1 MQIDLENISVP
12 QFLELCQLDKE
23 AMSKAMQACKPDD
36 YVFDFNQLKLK
47 DLALLNNGSDAECFP
62 KNFENA
68 YYYVCFVENLR
79 RFLNDY
85 YTKLSKLQIAKT
97 DIDAYAQAGNEKFY
111 GTENCL
117 IFARS
122 YFGLKSFEEAEN
134 VDVQEYL
141 LASRDNFSKFYA
153 QKRAN
158 DFQKM
163 KQKSQR

>member
-1 MQIDLENISVP
+1 MCRLGISY
-12 QFLELCQLDKE
+12 L
-23 AMSKAMQACKPDD
+23 
-36 YVFDFNQLKLK
+36 YI
-47 DLALLNNGSDAECFP
+47 CFI
-62 KNFENA
+62 
-68 YYYVCFVENLR
+68 ENLR
-79 RFLNDY
+79 KFLDDY
-85 YTKLSKLQIAKT
+85 YAKLSKLQIAKS

-141 LASRDNFSKFYA
+141 LASRDNYSKFYA
-153 QKRAN
+153 QKRAG

-163 KQKSQR
+163 KQKSRKP